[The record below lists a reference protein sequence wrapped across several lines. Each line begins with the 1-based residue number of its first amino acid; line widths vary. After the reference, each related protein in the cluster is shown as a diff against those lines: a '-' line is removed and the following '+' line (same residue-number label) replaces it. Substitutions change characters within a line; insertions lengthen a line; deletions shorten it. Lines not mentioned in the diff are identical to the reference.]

1 MQQNGKIIDGKYEIL
16 TKIGQGGM
24 STVYLAM
31 DKRLNKQW
39 AIKEIRKE
47 KHNSNNAIVV
57 KSILAEAQLMKKLD
71 HAALPRIVDIIEDNE
86 AIYVVMDY
94 IEGETLSKILREY
107 GPQPEETVIEWAKQL
122 CEVLDYLHT
131 RQPAVIYR
139 DMKPSNVMLKPDGK
153 IKVIDFGIA
162 REYKENNNSDTVS
175 LGTRGYAAPEQFGGK
190 GQTDARTDVYCLG
203 VTLYHLVTGK
213 SPCEEPYEIYP
224 IRRWN
229 PALSGGLEKIIIKCT
244 RPDPNDRYQ
253 SCAQMLYDLNH
264 YKEIDDEY
272 TRRQKQK
279 LAAFV
284 TTAAISV
291 MGLTTGIA
299 SSIYADSANNANYDV
314 IVEHAQKENN
324 ADKKKEYLYQAI
336 DIKPSDIKAYEE
348 LIEVYKSDYIYSLS
362 EEQEFISVVNEHN
375 SELKQNK
382 EYLKLSFQIGKLYWY
397 YYDYASSD
405 GDNADNQTVRMKAAT
420 GWFREA
426 SGNNSDS
433 KNISYVKN
441 QKELNMA
448 QIYADI
454 GQFYTDIDKAVIEGC
469 DYGMYVA
476 LFERLEQMVDMAEK
490 DNETEIVCLEVYRL
504 VMNSINARAGKFCT
518 DKVPK
523 ERVIEL
529 CNNVS
534 KLTKTTDTSAQLT
547 KEMKESIIEKIDD
560 TIESVELAYMENE
573 EKTEYVEN
581 Q

>member
-284 TTAAISV
+284 TTAAISI

-382 EYLKLSFQIGKLYWY
+382 DYLKLSFQIGKLYWY

-433 KNISYVKN
+433 KNISYIKN

-581 Q
+581 

>member
-1 MQQNGKIIDGKYEIL
+1 MQQNGKIVDGKYEIL

-47 KHNSNNAIVV
+47 KHNTNNEIVV

-71 HAALPRIVDIIEDNE
+71 HAALPRIVDIIEDHE

-203 VTLYHLVTGK
+203 VTLYHLITGK

-229 PALSGGLEKIIIKCT
+229 PALSSGLEKIIIKCT

-264 YKEIDDEY
+264 YREIDDEY
-272 TRRQKQK
+272 TKRQKQK

-284 TTAAISV
+284 TTAAISII
-291 MGLTTGIA
+291 GLTTGIA

-324 ADKKKEYLYQAI
+324 TDKKKEYLYQAI

-362 EEQEFISVVNEHN
+362 EEQEFISVVNEHT

-397 YYDYASSD
+397 YYDYASSN
-405 GDNADNQTVRMKAAT
+405 GDNSDNQTVRMKAAT

-441 QKELNMA
+441 QKELNMS

-469 DYGMYVA
+469 DYGMYET
-476 LFERLEQMVDMAEK
+476 LFERLEQMVDMAGE
-490 DNETEIVCLEVYRL
+490 DDETEIVCLEVYRL

-534 KLTKTTDTSAQLT
+534 ELTKATDTSAQLT
-547 KEMKESIIEKIDD
+547 KEMKESIIENIDD

-581 Q
+581 

>member
-547 KEMKESIIEKIDD
+547 IEMKESIIEKKDH

>member
-382 EYLKLSFQIGKLYWY
+382 DYLKLSFQIGKLYWY

-433 KNISYVKN
+433 KNISYIKN

-534 KLTKTTDTSAQLT
+534 ELTKTTDTSAQLT

>member
-284 TTAAISV
+284 TTAAISI

-433 KNISYVKN
+433 KNISYIKN

-469 DYGMYVA
+469 DYGMYVT

-529 CNNVS
+529 CDNVS
-534 KLTKTTDTSAQLT
+534 ELTKTTDTSAQLT

>member
-382 EYLKLSFQIGKLYWY
+382 DYLKLSFQIGKLYWY

-426 SGNNSDS
+426 SGNSSDS

-534 KLTKTTDTSAQLT
+534 ELTKTTDTSAQLT

>member
-284 TTAAISV
+284 TTAAISI

-433 KNISYVKN
+433 KNISYIKN

-469 DYGMYVA
+469 DYGMYVT

-534 KLTKTTDTSAQLT
+534 ELTKTTDTSAQLT

>member
-382 EYLKLSFQIGKLYWY
+382 DYLKLSFQIGKLYWY

-534 KLTKTTDTSAQLT
+534 ELTKTTDTSAQLT

>member
-131 RQPAVIYR
+131 RQLAVIYR

-382 EYLKLSFQIGKLYWY
+382 DYLKLSFQIGKLYWY

-433 KNISYVKN
+433 KNISYIKN

-534 KLTKTTDTSAQLT
+534 ELTKTTDTSAQLT

-560 TIESVELAYMENE
+560 TIESVELAYMESE

>member
-1 MQQNGKIIDGKYEIL
+1 MQQNGKIIDGKYKIL

-397 YYDYASSD
+397 YYDYASSE

-433 KNISYVKN
+433 KNISYIKN